1 MVRISE
7 GWDGWWILWLRRWL
21 HRIFTMEHQNPLL
34 IWGVWWTM
42 ASNSASKFKYGKDC
56 RCFCCANLPTT
67 ELTQPHPKWF
77 KPEISALPFQLGE
90 LLETLISLAAKIHL
104 LRWNSKRPSWA
115 ARRCYVRGPQ
125 TVWCFD
131 FTSSVGRWGRWS
143 AHIIAEAKL
152 TANSSLK
159 TGWKPS
165 KRKEVLKNHQF
176 FPVFVWK
183 LGGFCCGTYVTLI
196 VTHLFVW
203 LNSGI
208 IV

>member
-21 HRIFTMEHQNPLL
+21 HRIFTVEHQNPLL

-56 RCFCCANLPTT
+56 RCFCCVNLPTT

-77 KPEISALPFQLGE
+77 EPEISALPFQLGE

-104 LRWNSKRPSWA
+104 PRWNSKRPSWA

-131 FTSSVGRWGRWS
+131 FTSSDQIDDGRWS

-165 KRKEVLKNHQF
+165 KRKEVLFNHQF
-176 FPVFVWK
+176 LETSFGSW
-183 LGGFCCGTYVTLI
+183 GGFVAGLTSLSLWRIC
-196 VTHLFVW
+196 LFD
-203 LNSGI
+203 
-208 IV
+208 